1 MNSRKVY
8 YILIFTLIILFA
20 GSISAVYLGNKN
32 LQKSSES
39 LLELKLEKSVID
51 EQKKAL
57 TKATKDLVTYT
68 ELESIANKIVPK
80 DKDQA
85 KSVREI
91 TTIAQEN
98 GITISNISFPTSNL
112 GVQQPKKQSSST
124 ESQSTEKQETAPPV
138 SQVEAAQGLKGVYKL
153 EVTVQSDESSPV
165 SFDSLVKFL
174 SALENNRRTAQ
185 VSSINITPDE
195 ANPSNLTFTL
205 TINVFI
211 KP

>member
-8 YILIFTLIILFA
+8 YILIFTLIVLFF
-20 GSISAVYLGNKN
+20 GSLGAVYLGNKN
-32 LQKSSES
+32 LKKSSES

-91 TTIAQEN
+91 TAIAQEN
-98 GITISNISFPTSNL
+98 GITISNVSFPTSNL
-112 GVQQPKKQSSST
+112 GTQQPKKQSTGT
-124 ESQSTEKQETAPPV
+124 ETQSTEKQEATPPV

-153 EVTVQSDESSPV
+153 EVTVQSDDSNPV

-174 SALENNRRTAQ
+174 AALENNRRTAQ

-195 ANPSNLTFTL
+195 NNPSSLTFTL